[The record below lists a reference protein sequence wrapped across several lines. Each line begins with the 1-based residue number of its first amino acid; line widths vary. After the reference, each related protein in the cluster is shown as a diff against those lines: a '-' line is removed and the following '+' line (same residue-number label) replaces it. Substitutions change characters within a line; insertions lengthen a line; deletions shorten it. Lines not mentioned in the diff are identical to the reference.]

1 MYILIQMK
9 IFRHSSTVLVI
20 VGGCVLLLVSFGIR
34 HSSGLY
40 LIPISEH
47 IQTGREVFGFAIAV
61 QFLMIGIGSP
71 IFGAVADKYGS
82 SVAGLYGVIF
92 FLIGLYMMSL
102 VDGSFLLILSQIIF
116 GFGCAGCGTAVI
128 LGAVGKAVTGKNQ
141 TLALGVVMA
150 AGSLGQFLIVPLAGV
165 MIELS
170 DWQRSII
177 YLCFISL
184 IMILF
189 AITLTTKSFISGN
202 DDKTA
207 QSLSSVLNDAFINK
221 SYVLLT
227 AGFFVCG
234 FHVSF
239 VATHLPAYLDDLS
252 LPLWIGSWSLAL
264 IGLFNVFGT
273 LYFGYLGDTKSKKN
287 LLVILYSLRAL
298 LFLIFIFLPKTEITV
313 LIFAALLGILW
324 LSTVPLTS
332 GIISVIFGSKYM
344 SMLYG
349 FAFLSHQVG
358 SFMGSWFG
366 GRLYDFYGSY
376 EAMWWA
382 CVFLGFASAIMH
394 FPINEKPLALSLI
407 HI

>member
-1 MYILIQMK
+1 MK
-9 IFRHSSTVLVI
+9 MFRHSSTVLVI

-184 IMILF
+184 MMILF
-189 AITLTTKSFISGN
+189 AITLTTKSFKSGN

-273 LYFGYLGDTKSKKN
+273 LYFGYLGDSKSKKN

-376 EAMWWA
+376 EVMWWA

-394 FPINEKPLALSLI
+394 FPINEKPLPKKI
-407 HI
+407 

>member
-1 MYILIQMK
+1 MK
-9 IFRHSSTVLVI
+9 FFRHSSSLLVI
-20 VGGCVLLLVSFGIR
+20 VGGCVLLLISFGIR

-40 LIPISEH
+40 LIPISNH
-47 IQTGREVFGFAIAV
+47 IQTGREVFGFAIAI

-71 IFGAVADKYGS
+71 IFGAIADKYS
-82 SVAGLYGVIF
+82 SSIAGLYGAIF

-102 VDGSFLLILSQIIF
+102 VEGSGLLIVSQVVF

-128 LGAVGKAVTGKNQ
+128 LGAVGKAITGKYQ
-141 TLALGVVMA
+141 TLSLGIVMA
-150 AGSLGQFLIVPLAGV
+150 AGSLGQFLIVPLTGF
-165 MIELS
+165 MIEAT
-170 DWQRSII
+170 DWQKSIV

-189 AITLTTKSFISGN
+189 ALTLTKSSFNSGKN
-202 DDKTA
+202 DQAA
-207 QSLSSVLNDAFINK
+207 QSLASVLNEAFANK

-227 AGFFVCG
+227 IGFFVCG

-239 VATHLPAYLDDLS
+239 VATHLPAYLTDLS

-273 LYFGYLGDTKSKKN
+273 LYFGHLGDKNSKKN
-287 LLVILYSLRAL
+287 LLVILYTLRAL
-298 LFLIFIFLPKTEITV
+298 LFLVFIFLPKTEVTV
-313 LIFAALLGILW
+313 LIFAASLGILW

-332 GIISVIFGSKYM
+332 GIISVIFGTKYM

-366 GRLYDFYGSY
+366 GRFYDFYGSY
-376 EAMWWA
+376 DIMWWV
-382 CVFLGFASAIMH
+382 CVVLGFVSALMH
-394 FPINEKPLALSLI
+394 FPITEKPLKKRIA
-407 HI
+407 

>member
-1 MYILIQMK
+1 MNLNFYK
-9 IFRHSSTVLVI
+9 HSFPILVI
-20 VGGCVLLLVSFGIR
+20 IGGSILLLVSFGIR

-47 IQTGREVFGFAIAV
+47 IQSGREVFGFAIAI

-71 IFGAVADKYGS
+71 IFGAIADKYNS
-82 SVAGLYGVIF
+82 AVAGLYGVIF
-92 FLIGLYMMSL
+92 FLIGLYMMAQ
-102 VDGSFLLILSQIIF
+102 VETSFFLIMSQVIF

-141 TLALGVVMA
+141 TLALGIVMA
-150 AGSLGQFLIVPLAGV
+150 AGSLGQFLIVPLTG
-165 MIELS
+165 ILIDLTS
-170 DWQRSII
+170 WQQSII

-189 AITLTTKSFISGN
+189 AL
-202 DDKTA
+202 
-207 QSLSSVLNDAFINK
+207 SLSISSDSQEGINQVQYSLSQVLNKAFSNK
-221 SYVLLT
+221 SYVFLT
-227 AGFFVCG
+227 LGFFVCG

-252 LPLWIGSWSLAL
+252 MPNWIGSWSLAL

-273 LYFGYLGDTKSKKN
+273 LLFGHLGDSKSKKD
-287 LLVILYSLRAL
+287 LLVVLYSLRSI
-298 LFLIFIFLPKTEITV
+298 LFLTFIFLPKTEITII
-313 LIFAALLGILW
+313 IFASILGILW

-349 FAFLSHQVG
+349 FTFLSHQVG

-376 EAMWWA
+376 DVMWWA
-382 CVFLGFASAIMH
+382 CVFLGFASALMH
-394 FPINEKPLALSLI
+394 YPINENKVALTN
-407 HI
+407 

>member
-1 MYILIQMK
+1 M
-9 IFRHSSTVLVI
+9 
-20 VGGCVLLLVSFGIR
+20 LLVSFGIR

-47 IQTGREVFGFAIAV
+47 IQTGREVFGFAIAI

-71 IFGAVADKYGS
+71 IFGAIADKYGS

-102 VDGSFLLILSQIIF
+102 VEGSFLLILSQIIF

-150 AGSLGQFLIVPLAGV
+150 AGSLGQFLIVPLAGI

-170 DWQRSII
+170 DWQRSIT

-189 AITLTTKSFISGN
+189 AITLTTKSFKSGN

-376 EAMWWA
+376 EVMWWA
-382 CVFLGFASAIMH
+382 CVLLGFISAVMH
-394 FPINEKPLALSLI
+394 FPINERPLAKKI
-407 HI
+407 

>member
-1 MYILIQMK
+1 MK

-189 AITLTTKSFISGN
+189 AITLTTKSFKSGN

-273 LYFGYLGDTKSKKN
+273 LYFGYLGDSKSKKN

-376 EAMWWA
+376 EVMWWA

-394 FPINEKPLALSLI
+394 FPINEKPLAKKT
-407 HI
+407 

>member
-1 MYILIQMK
+1 MK

-189 AITLTTKSFISGN
+189 AITLTTKSFKSGN

-376 EAMWWA
+376 EVMWWA

-394 FPINEKPLALSLI
+394 FPINEKPLPKKI
-407 HI
+407 

>member
-1 MYILIQMK
+1 MK

-20 VGGCVLLLVSFGIR
+20 IGGCILLLVSFGIR

-47 IQTGREVFGFAIAV
+47 IQTGREVFGFAIAI

-71 IFGAVADKYGS
+71 IFGAIADKYGS

-102 VDGSFLLILSQIIF
+102 VDGTFLLILSQIIF

-150 AGSLGQFLIVPLAGV
+150 AGSLGQFLIVPLAGI

-170 DWQRSII
+170 DWQRSIT

-189 AITLTTKSFISGN
+189 AVTLTTKSFKSGN

-207 QSLSSVLNDAFINK
+207 QSLSSVLNEAFINK

-376 EAMWWA
+376 EVMWWA
-382 CVFLGFASAIMH
+382 CVFLGFASAFMH
-394 FPINEKPLALSLI
+394 FPINEKPLAKKI
-407 HI
+407 

>member
-1 MYILIQMK
+1 LYILIQMK

-102 VDGSFLLILSQIIF
+102 VDGSFLLVLSQIIF

-376 EAMWWA
+376 EVMWWA

-394 FPINEKPLALSLI
+394 FPINEKPLAKKI
-407 HI
+407 

>member
-1 MYILIQMK
+1 MK

-189 AITLTTKSFISGN
+189 AITLTTKSFKSGN

-239 VATHLPAYLDDLS
+239 VATHLPAYLDDIS

-273 LYFGYLGDTKSKKN
+273 LYLGYLGDSKSKKN

-376 EAMWWA
+376 EVMWWA

-394 FPINEKPLALSLI
+394 FPINEKPLPKKI
-407 HI
+407 

>member
-1 MYILIQMK
+1 MK

-20 VGGCVLLLVSFGIR
+20 VGGCILLLVSFGIR

-47 IQTGREVFGFAIAV
+47 IQTGREVFGFAIAI

-71 IFGAVADKYGS
+71 IFGAIADKYGS

-102 VDGSFLLILSQIIF
+102 VDGTFLLILSQIIF

-128 LGAVGKAVTGKNQ
+128 LGAVGKAVIGKNQ

-150 AGSLGQFLIVPLAGV
+150 AGSLGQFLIVPLAGI
-165 MIELS
+165 MIEMS
-170 DWQRSII
+170 DWQRSIT

-189 AITLTTKSFISGN
+189 AITLTTKSFKSGN

-376 EAMWWA
+376 EVMWWA
-382 CVFLGFASAIMH
+382 CVLLGFVSAVMH
-394 FPINEKPLALSLI
+394 FPINEKPLAKKI
-407 HI
+407 

>member
-1 MYILIQMK
+1 MK

-376 EAMWWA
+376 EVMWWA

-394 FPINEKPLALSLI
+394 FPINEKPLPKKI
-407 HI
+407 

>member
-1 MYILIQMK
+1 MK

-20 VGGCVLLLVSFGIR
+20 VGGCILLLVSFGIR

-47 IQTGREVFGFAIAV
+47 IQTGREVFGFAIAI

-71 IFGAVADKYGS
+71 IFGAIADKYGS
-82 SVAGLYGVIF
+82 SVAGLFGVIF

-102 VDGSFLLILSQIIF
+102 VEGPFLLILSQIIF

-150 AGSLGQFLIVPLAGV
+150 AGSLGQFLIVPLAGI

-170 DWQRSII
+170 DWQRSIT

-189 AITLTTKSFISGN
+189 AVTLTTKSFKSGN

-207 QSLSSVLNDAFINK
+207 QSLSSVLNEAFINK

-376 EAMWWA
+376 EVMWWA
-382 CVFLGFASAIMH
+382 CVLLGFVSAVMH
-394 FPINEKPLALSLI
+394 FPINEKPLAKKI
-407 HI
+407 

>member
-1 MYILIQMK
+1 LYILIQMK

-189 AITLTTKSFISGN
+189 AITLTTKSFKSGN

-376 EAMWWA
+376 EVMWWA

-394 FPINEKPLALSLI
+394 FPINEKPLAKKT
-407 HI
+407 

>member
-1 MYILIQMK
+1 MK
-9 IFRHSSTVLVI
+9 MFRHSSTVLVI

-189 AITLTTKSFISGN
+189 AITLTTKSFKSGN

-273 LYFGYLGDTKSKKN
+273 LYFGYLGDSKSKKN

-376 EAMWWA
+376 EVMWWA

-394 FPINEKPLALSLI
+394 FPINEKPLPKKI
-407 HI
+407 

>member
-1 MYILIQMK
+1 LYILIQMK
-9 IFRHSSTVLVI
+9 MFRHSSTVLVI

-189 AITLTTKSFISGN
+189 AITLTTKSFKSGN

-273 LYFGYLGDTKSKKN
+273 LYFGYLGDSKSKKN

-376 EAMWWA
+376 EVMWWA

-394 FPINEKPLALSLI
+394 FPINEKPLPKKI
-407 HI
+407 

>member
-1 MYILIQMK
+1 MK
-9 IFRHSSTVLVI
+9 MFRHSSTVLVI

-189 AITLTTKSFISGN
+189 AITLTTKSFKSGN

-273 LYFGYLGDTKSKKN
+273 LYFGYLGDSKSKKN

-376 EAMWWA
+376 EVMWWA

-394 FPINEKPLALSLI
+394 FPINEKPLAKKI
-407 HI
+407 

>member
-1 MYILIQMK
+1 MK
-9 IFRHSSTVLVI
+9 MFRHSSTVLVI

-189 AITLTTKSFISGN
+189 AITLTTKSFKSGN

-376 EAMWWA
+376 EVMWWA

-394 FPINEKPLALSLI
+394 FPINEKPLPKKI
-407 HI
+407 

>member
-1 MYILIQMK
+1 MK

-20 VGGCVLLLVSFGIR
+20 IGGCILLLVSFGIR

-47 IQTGREVFGFAIAV
+47 IQTGREVFGFAIAI

-71 IFGAVADKYGS
+71 IFGAIADKYGS

-102 VDGSFLLILSQIIF
+102 VDGTFLLILSQIIF

-150 AGSLGQFLIVPLAGV
+150 AGSLGQFLIVPLAGI

-170 DWQRSII
+170 DWQRSIT

-189 AITLTTKSFISGN
+189 AVTLTTKSFKSGN

-207 QSLSSVLNDAFINK
+207 QSLSSVLN
-221 SYVLLT
+221 
-227 AGFFVCG
+227 
-234 FHVSF
+234 
-239 VATHLPAYLDDLS
+239 
-252 LPLWIGSWSLAL
+252 
-264 IGLFNVFGT
+264 
-273 LYFGYLGDTKSKKN
+273 
-287 LLVILYSLRAL
+287 
-298 LFLIFIFLPKTEITV
+298 
-313 LIFAALLGILW
+313 
-324 LSTVPLTS
+324 
-332 GIISVIFGSKYM
+332 
-344 SMLYG
+344 
-349 FAFLSHQVG
+349 
-358 SFMGSWFG
+358 
-366 GRLYDFYGSY
+366 
-376 EAMWWA
+376 
-382 CVFLGFASAIMH
+382 
-394 FPINEKPLALSLI
+394 LSLI

>member
-1 MYILIQMK
+1 MK

-20 VGGCVLLLVSFGIR
+20 VGSCILLLVSFGIR

-47 IQTGREVFGFAIAV
+47 IQTGREVFGFAIAI

-71 IFGAVADKYGS
+71 IFGAIADKYGS

-102 VDGSFLLILSQIIF
+102 VDGTFLLILSQIIF

-150 AGSLGQFLIVPLAGV
+150 AGSLGQFLIVPLAGI

-170 DWQRSII
+170 DWQRSIT

-189 AITLTTKSFISGN
+189 AVTLTTKSFKSGN

-207 QSLSSVLNDAFINK
+207 QSLSSVLNEAFINK

-376 EAMWWA
+376 EVMWWA
-382 CVFLGFASAIMH
+382 CVFLGFASAVMH
-394 FPINEKPLALSLI
+394 FPINEKPLAKKI
-407 HI
+407 

>member
-189 AITLTTKSFISGN
+189 AITLTTKSFKSGN

-376 EAMWWA
+376 EVMWWA

-394 FPINEKPLALSLI
+394 FPINEKPLAKKT
-407 HI
+407 